1 MPRRRCSM
9 TLEAFVLLALT
20 AAPGSDTTPP
30 AAVTFKLASTAFGPG
45 GEIPRKHTCDGVD
58 VSPALSWSGAPAAT
72 KSFALIVDDPDAPD
86 PAAPKVVWVHW
97 VAYNLPA
104 DVTSLPEGVKP
115 GHLPKGALDGLNDWK
130 LPGWRGP
137 CPPIGEHRYFHRLFA
152 LDSKLPDLHRPTK
165 VRLLDAI
172 KGHVLGTAELVG
184 TYEK

>member
-1 MPRRRCSM
+1 M

-20 AAPGSDTTPP
+20 TAAGSDTTPP

-130 LPGWRGP
+130 LPEWRGP
-137 CPPIGEHRYFHRLFA
+137 CPPVGQHRYFHRLFA

-165 VRLLDAI
+165 VRLLEAI

-184 TYEK
+184 TYEKH